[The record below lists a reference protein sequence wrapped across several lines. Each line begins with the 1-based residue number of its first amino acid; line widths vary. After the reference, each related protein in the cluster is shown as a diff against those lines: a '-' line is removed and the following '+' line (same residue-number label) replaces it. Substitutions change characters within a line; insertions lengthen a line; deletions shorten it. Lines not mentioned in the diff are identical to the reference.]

1 MGLKRNILEI
11 ILVIIV
17 IILAVFFGRTYFFD
31 NKNDNV
37 KSTEFASP
45 EIKDKEIGNSFKV
58 KLEFSDPSVF
68 DHIMLSSKIT
78 TKKGEVDLGNFVV
91 RDIRLWRVDGE
102 RIIDDTFSV
111 DNQPLYIIINQKSGS
126 QEKVIFEG
134 ELENK
139 TELQTKNDEFNST
152 LTVTVSSN

>member
-1 MGLKRNILEI
+1 MGLKRNILDI
-11 ILVIIV
+11 ILVLALITLG
-17 IILAVFFGRTYFFD
+17 ILSCKLYFFD
-31 NKNDNV
+31 NNDDNIQSAKFSAPQINDSEVKNN
-37 KSTEFASP
+37 
-45 EIKDKEIGNSFKV
+45 FKV

-68 DHIMLSSKIT
+68 SHVMLSGKIT
-78 TKKGEVDLGNFVV
+78 TEKGDIEFGNFVV